1 MLTVST
7 ASLLG
12 CCVSPHLQLSF
23 YHLQVAP
30 MAASPSKPSQLSLLP
45 ARMAQSESL
54 TLSYRLASDIL
65 GLIAEALCD

>member
-12 CCVSPHLQLSF
+12 CCVPPHVQLSF
-23 YHLQVAP
+23 YHLQV
-30 MAASPSKPSQLSLLP
+30 AASPSKPSQLSPLP

-54 TLSYRLASDIL
+54 TLNYRLASDIL
-65 GLIAEALCD
+65 GLIAETFCD